1 MALPTT
7 VWWDKSGAQHTGY
20 IKDGKT
26 FVDENATAR
35 VPVGATVQ
43 TAGGIFKMTD
53 NGGVPTAATARN
65 QFLQGTDAAINA
77 YKAAGQIQNDRI
89 NSATNAAIAE
99 LNRQKQIAGQNRQD
113 ADRAARDAYRSA
125 ANPFGAMEEQRV
137 RLGLDNSG
145 YAESSKLRLASDL
158 AAQLTANQRAM
169 NEQLRDIDVQIAEAK
184 AQGKYELANMLEAR
198 AQNIM
203 QNQIAKQNTLYSTD
217 MQAMNMA
224 ENTRQY
230 NESMAEN
237 IRQYDTNLALQREQ
251 LDRQEAQTREQNKY
265 NLALTFLENGID
277 ASFIADELG
286 IPKEDVARLAD
297 TVNTQIYS
305 KLASS
310 RSSGG
315 GSGGMTAS
323 QLAKLEEKKANTQY
337 LTNAVNAWKASGMD
351 LDTWIGE
358 IAKSYG
364 ITSPADIKEFR
375 TIAEASVTA
384 PAGEGNSY
392 YDAIRRQTGLGG
404 YTDEQI
410 AALVTKG
417 VITADEDGS
426 NWSVDWAQIAKN
438 ISANMKK

>member
-26 FVDENATAR
+26 FVDENAQAR

-43 TAGGIFKMTD
+43 TAGGTFKMTD

-113 ADRAARDAYRSA
+113 ADRAARDAYRAA

-169 NEQLRDIDVQIAEAK
+169 NEQLRDIDVQIAEAR

-203 QNQIAKQNTLYSTD
+203 QNQLAKQNTLYSSD

-224 ENTRQY
+224 ENTRQFNDQMAY
-230 NESMAEN
+230 NKE
-237 IRQYDTNLALQREQ
+237 IDQREWDYSIGQ
-251 LDRQEAQTREQNKY
+251 DEYNKKLAKAEVLAQFGDFSGFGELGYTPEQVNMMKKEYDAQRAQEAAIAMAKATRS
-265 NLALTFLENGID
+265 G
-277 ASFIADELG
+277 
-286 IPKEDVARLAD
+286 
-297 TVNTQIYS
+297 
-305 KLASS
+305 
-310 RSSGG
+310 SSGG
-315 GSGGMTAS
+315 GSPKA
-323 QLAKLEEKKANTQY
+323 AKPVLTFAQVNEAIEENNITPNVLSAY
-337 LTNAVNAWKASGMD
+337 EYYY
-351 LDTWIGE
+351 GE
-358 IAKSYG
+358 PFK
-364 ITSPADIKEFR
+364 
-375 TIAEASVTA
+375 VQTA
-384 PAGEGNSY
+384 PAENTGDTNANNNTSPLGSDYMRIFAGAAGMQVRGNNKKKIVDYLDTFGEDQLS
-392 YDAIRRQTGLGG
+392 DSG
-404 YTDEQI
+404 YQQIVRKLFPDER
-410 AALVTKG
+410 
-417 VITADEDGS
+417 
-426 NWSVDWAQIAKN
+426 
-438 ISANMKK
+438 

>member
-26 FVDENATAR
+26 FVDENAQAR

-43 TAGGIFKMTD
+43 TAGGTFKMTD

-113 ADRAARDAYRSA
+113 ADRAARDTYRAA

-158 AAQLTANQRAM
+158 AAQMTANQRAM

-184 AQGKYELANMLEAR
+184 AAGKYELANMLEAR

-203 QNQIAKQNTLYSTD
+203 QNQISKYNTLYSTD

-224 ENTRQY
+224 ENTRQF
-230 NESMAEN
+230 NDQMALE
-237 IRQYDTNLALQREQ
+237 REEIA
-251 LDRQEAQTREQNKY
+251 RAEARAKEENKY
-265 NLALTFLENGID
+265 NLALTFLENGMDSDFVINT
-277 ASFIADELG
+277 LG
-286 IPKEDVARLAD
+286 IPAEDVSAMASQIRNQRAQEAALAMAKA
-297 TVNTQIYS
+297 TRS
-305 KLASS
+305 G
-310 RSSGG
+310 SSGG
-315 GSGGMTAS
+315 GSGTSKNTNDVLATMLSFNDDSKARAYLLTLNKFDEAERDEMMEIYKATKEATGKTTPEGNNGNTNTNNNTSPLGSDYTRIFAGAAGM
-323 QLAKLEEKKANTQY
+323 QVRGNNKKKIVDY
-337 LTNAVNAWKASGMD
+337 
-351 LDTWIGE
+351 LDTFGE
-358 IAKSYG
+358 DQLSDSGYQQIV
-364 ITSPADIKEFR
+364 R
-375 TIAEASVTA
+375 TLF
-384 PAGEGNSY
+384 P
-392 YDAIRRQTGLGG
+392 
-404 YTDEQI
+404 DER
-410 AALVTKG
+410 
-417 VITADEDGS
+417 
-426 NWSVDWAQIAKN
+426 
-438 ISANMKK
+438 